1 MGFLGGSGGAFGLR
15 LRLRLVFS
23 VSADDLTL
31 GFEAAADLVERDEE
45 ARVVFFAVPE
55 SFEAVG
61 ELLAA
66 ADPASALELLAEME
80 LLRVEDFRVVDLA
93 ELADLRELAFAPE
106 DLFAFRF
113 AAC

>member
-1 MGFLGGSGGAFGLR
+1 MR
-15 LRLRLVFS
+15 LRLRLVLS
-23 VSADDLTL
+23 VSAEDLTL

-45 ARVVFFAVPE
+45 ARVVFLVLLE

-66 ADPASALELLAEME
+66 AEPASALELLAEIE
-80 LLRVEDFRVVDLA
+80 LLRAEDFREVDLA
-93 ELADLRELAFAPE
+93 ELVDLRELAFAPE
-106 DLFAFRF
+106 DLLAFRF